1 MPIYDACISYSHGKD
16 KPIAAALQSVVQRL
30 GKPWYKRR
38 ALRVFRDDTSLRH
51 PASVADDRAGAR
63 AVPLP
68 DRAGVARSR
77 GVEGTALLHRA
88 LAIRDR
94 LAAADPANT
103 QWQIDLVVLLVG
115 LAQAGDDAPAR
126 LARALEIVR
135 RLAA

>member
-1 MPIYDACISYSHGKD
+1 
-16 KPIAAALQSVVQRL
+16 
-30 GKPWYKRR
+30 
-38 ALRVFRDDTSLRH
+38 
-51 PASVADDRAGAR
+51 VADDRAGAR

-77 GVEGTALLHRA
+77 GVEGTTLLHRA

-135 RLAA
+135 RLAAEGKLTPDQKSWPQAIEQAIAALP